1 MKVEY
6 LTQKNF
12 NNREFKI
19 TYYGLQDNPQ
29 LFKKDHHILV
39 FPEEVLT
46 IYL

>member
-29 LFKKDHHILV
+29 LLQKKETIDTR
-39 FPEEVLT
+39 FPWRKL
-46 IYL
+46 